1 VNTILLTN
9 LIKIRW
15 TAIFGQFAAIFFVEK
30 ILEIKILFTEC
41 LIVILLSVLI
51 NLSALFFQKKDN
63 ISDKKVFLFLLF
75 DTSQLGVLLFLNGG
89 ILNPF
94 SILVLAP
101 VIISATYL
109 KSSWTVFLSLYSIFL
124 VVILKYYFIPLNWR
138 NDFIIPNL
146 YNNGLLI
153 SLIITIIFIAAYTY
167 LFANSSRKISK
178 ALAETKVQLNNQKKI
193 TEIGSLSAAA
203 VHELSTPL
211 NTIFL
216 ILNDLLKEKILIKN
230 ENLFKDVMLLKSQ
243 AERCRDILL
252 SLSKSPH
259 LLKDNFFEKIKIE
272 DLINLSFEKFN
283 TNKALN
289 IIFEKTSREI
299 TILYKDEIN
308 YAFGNIIQNAIQHS
322 KNTISITISTN
333 LKELLIKI
341 SDDGIGFSR
350 DILDKLGEPYI
361 TKTKK
366 GMGLGIFIAKNL
378 IENVNGKMH
387 FYNSSSGNAV
397 VEILFKDSILKHE

>member
-1 VNTILLTN
+1 MNTILLTN

-15 TAIFGQFAAIFFVEK
+15 TAIFGQFVAIYFVEK

-51 NLSALFFQKKDN
+51 NLGAFFFQKKDN

-101 VIISATYL
+101 VVISATYL

-153 SLIITIIFIAAYTY
+153 SLIITIIFIAVYTY

-178 ALAETKVQLNNQKKI
+178 ALSETKLQLNNQKQI

-230 ENLFKDVMLLKSQ
+230 KNLFKDVTLLKSQ

-259 LLKDNFFEKIKIE
+259 LLKDDFFEKIKIE
-272 DLINLSFEKFN
+272 DLIKLSFDKFN
-283 TNKALN
+283 KDKVLSINFN
-289 IIFEKTSREI
+289 EISREI
-299 TILYKDEIN
+299 SILYKDEIN
-308 YAFGNIIQNAIQHS
+308 YAFSNIIQNAIQHS
-322 KNTISITISTN
+322 KNKVYITISRN
-333 LKELLIKI
+333 LKELSIKI
-341 SDDGIGFSR
+341 TDDGNGFSR

-378 IENVNGKMH
+378 IENVNGKMR
-387 FYNSSSGNAV
+387 FYNSSNGNAV
-397 VEILFKDSILKHE
+397 VEILFNESILIT

>member
-1 VNTILLTN
+1 MNTILLSN

-15 TAIFGQFAAIFFVEK
+15 IAIFGQFAAISFVYTILDIKLLFFEC
-30 ILEIKILFTEC
+30 IL
-41 LIVILLSVLI
+41 VILLSVFV
-51 NLSALFFQKKDN
+51 NFGAFFFQKKDK
-63 ISDKKVFLFLLF
+63 ISDEKVFLFLLF
-75 DTSQLGVLLFLNGG
+75 DTTQLGVLLFLNGG

-109 KSSWTVFLSLYSIFL
+109 RSLWTVFLSIYSILL
-124 VVILKYYFIPLNWR
+124 VLIIKYFFIPLNWK
-138 NDFIIPNL
+138 NDFIIPDL

-153 SLIITIIFIAAYTY
+153 SLILTIIFIAVYAY
-167 LFANSSRKISK
+167 LFASSSRKISK
-178 ALAETKVQLNNQKKI
+178 ALSETKLQLINQKKI

-216 ILNDLLKEKILIKN
+216 ILNDLLKEEILI
-230 ENLFKDVMLLKSQ
+230 ENKSIYKDVSLLKSQ
-243 AERCRDILL
+243 AERCSDILL
-252 SLSKSPH
+252 SLSKNPH
-259 LLKDNFFEKIKIE
+259 SLKDNFFEKIKIE
-272 DLINLSFEKFN
+272 DLIKLSFEKFN
-283 TNKALN
+283 TNKLLN
-289 IIFEKTSREI
+289 IVFEKTKRDI
-299 TILYKDEIN
+299 AILYKDEIN

-322 KNTISITISTN
+322 KNKVFITISSNLEQLSITIS
-333 LKELLIKI
+333 
-341 SDDGIGFSR
+341 DDGNGFSR

-378 IENVNGKMH
+378 IENVNGSIF
-387 FYNSSSGNAV
+387 FYNSLSGNAT
-397 VEILFKDSILKHE
+397 VEIFFKGSILES

>member
-1 VNTILLTN
+1 MNTILLTN

-15 TAIFGQFAAIFFVEK
+15 IAIFGQFTAILFVH
-30 ILEIKILFTEC
+30 ILLEIKILIIEC

-51 NLSALFFQKKDN
+51 NISAFFFQKKDD

-124 VVILKYYFIPLNWR
+124 FLILKFYFIPLNWH

-153 SLIITIIFIAAYTY
+153 SLIVTIIFIAVYTY

-178 ALAETKVQLNNQKKI
+178 ALSETKLQLNNQKKI

-230 ENLFKDVMLLKSQ
+230 KNLFKDVMLLKSQ

-252 SLSKSPH
+252 SLSKNPH

-272 DLINLSFEKFN
+272 DLIKLSFEKFN
-283 TNKALN
+283 TNKELN

-299 TILYKDEIN
+299 SILYKDEIN
-308 YAFGNIIQNAIQHS
+308 YAFKNIIQNAIQHA
-322 KNTISITISTN
+322 KNKVSIKISTN
-333 LKELLIKI
+333 LEELSIKI
-341 SDDGIGFSR
+341 TDDGNGFLR

-361 TKTKK
+361 SKTKK
-366 GMGLGIFIAKNL
+366 GMGLGIFIAKHL
-378 IENVNGKMH
+378 IENINGKMH
-387 FYNSSSGNAV
+387 FYNSSNGNAV
-397 VEILFKDSILKHE
+397 VEILFKESILKT

>member
-1 VNTILLTN
+1 VNTILLSN

-15 TAIFGQFAAIFFVEK
+15 IAIFGQLAAIIFVQT
-30 ILEIKILFTEC
+30 ILEIQILFVEC
-41 LIVILLSVLI
+41 LIIILISVLI
-51 NLSALFFQKKDN
+51 NLGAFFFQKKDN

-75 DTSQLGVLLFLNGG
+75 DTSQLGLLLFLNGG

-109 KSSWTVFLSLYSIFL
+109 KSYWTVFLSVYSIFL

-153 SLIITIIFIAAYTY
+153 SLIITIIFIAVYAY
-167 LFANSSRKISK
+167 LFANSARNISK
-178 ALAETKVQLNNQKKI
+178 ALAETKLQLNNQKKI

-216 ILNDLLKEKILIKN
+216 ILSDLLKEEILIKN
-230 ENLFKDVMLLKSQ
+230 KNLFKDVILLKSQ

-252 SLSKSPH
+252 SLSKNPH

-272 DLINLSFEKFN
+272 DLIKLNFEKFN
-283 TNKALN
+283 KNKVLN
-289 IIFEKTSREI
+289 IIFEQTSREVS
-299 TILYKDEIN
+299 ILYKDEIN
-308 YAFGNIIQNAIQHS
+308 YAFSNIIQNAIQHS
-322 KNTISITISTN
+322 KNEVTIVISSN
-333 LKELLIKI
+333 LKELSVKI
-341 SDDGIGFSR
+341 SDDGSGFSR

-378 IENVNGKMH
+378 IENVNGKMN
-387 FYNSSSGNAV
+387 FFNSSKGNAV
-397 VEILFKDSILKHE
+397 VEILFKVSILKT

>member
-1 VNTILLTN
+1 MNTILLTN

-51 NLSALFFQKKDN
+51 NLSAFFFQKKDN

-109 KSSWTVFLSLYSIFL
+109 KSSWTVLLSLYSIFL
-124 VVILKYYFIPLNWR
+124 VLILKYYFIPLNWR

-178 ALAETKVQLNNQKKI
+178 ALAETKLQLNNQKQI

-230 ENLFKDVMLLKSQ
+230 KNLFKDVMLLKSQ

-259 LLKDNFFEKIKIE
+259 LLKDNFFEKIKIQ

-283 TNKALN
+283 TNKVLN
-289 IIFEKTSREI
+289 IIFEQTSREI
-299 TILYKDEIN
+299 SILYKDEIN
-308 YAFGNIIQNAIQHS
+308 YAFSNIIQNAIQHA
-322 KNTISITISTN
+322 KNEITIAISSD
-333 LKELLIKI
+333 LEELSIKI
-341 SDDGIGFSR
+341 SDDGKGFSR

-361 TKTKK
+361 TKSKK

-378 IENVNGKMH
+378 IENVDGKIN
-387 FYNSSSGNAV
+387 FYNSSNGNAV
-397 VEILFKDSILKHE
+397 VEILFKGSILIK